1 MYIKD
6 LADKIGVEQE
16 ELEQIIKL
24 KGYEVTSIFGMSSIK
39 DDIAKKIEKEIF
51 EEKEQ
56 KIKQEKE
63 KRYLTKVLENN
74 KEDWFGKY
82 YIVIKHLY
90 SQGVLFTVQDFIIGN
105 AEDYYDLT
113 SYKLDLILPVYDGYG
128 RIARNG
134 ELFNSEYVLFVVYS
148 IKEKN
153 GDEENKKLLL
163 HVFNG
168 ENGGFAY
175 IEKDEK
181 KIYEEKMKEMV
192 DKNGKSIIEVYSS
205 LLEPNA
211 TSNLIKQVQ
220 DELIK
225 QAQKAQ
231 AEATG
236 KAIGTALGA
245 AMLGT
250 SAANLGKAVRKFGR

>member
-1 MYIKD
+1 M
-6 LADKIGVEQE
+6 
-16 ELEQIIKL
+16 
-24 KGYEVTSIFGMSSIK
+24 
-39 DDIAKKIEKEIF
+39 
-51 EEKEQ
+51 
-56 KIKQEKE
+56 
-63 KRYLTKVLENN
+63 
-74 KEDWFGKY
+74 
-82 YIVIKHLY
+82 VIKHLY
-90 SQGVLFTVQDFIIGN
+90 SQGVLFTVQDFIISN

-134 ELFNSEYVLFVVYS
+134 ALFNSEYVLFVVYS
-148 IKEKN
+148 IKTKN

-181 KIYEEKMKEMV
+181 KIYEEMMKEMV

-211 TSNLIKQVQ
+211 TSNLIEQ
-220 DELIK
+220 
-225 QAQKAQ
+225 AQ
-231 AEATG
+231 AELIQQAQQAQAEVTG
-236 KAIGTALGA
+236 KAIGNALGA
-245 AMLGT
+245 TILGA
-250 SAANLGKAVRKFGR
+250 SASSLGKTIRNFGKQ